1 MSLARWLTMTESTKL
16 LLIDDDAELRSLM
29 TEFFGTH
36 GIGVDTAQDGMQG
49 LARAVEGKHDLVL
62 LDVMM
67 PKLDGFEVLRQL
79 RRRSRIPVIMLTA
92 RTAQA
97 DRVSGLEGGAD
108 DYLPKPFGPDELLAR
123 VRAVLRRTTSGE
135 AAVTEEEVVEAN
147 GVKLVPRTRDA
158 FYEEIPVR
166 LTALEFDI
174 LELLVRA
181 AGRIVSRDE
190 IAAALHQRE
199 VSPLDRSLDVHISHV
214 RKKLNSGRDLILT
227 VRGLGYLFR
236 ASDSD
241 RI

>member
-1 MSLARWLTMTESTKL
+1 MTEATKL

-29 TEFFGTH
+29 TEFFGSH

-79 RRRSRIPVIMLTA
+79 RRRSRIPVILLTA
-92 RTAQA
+92 RTSQA
-97 DRVSGLEGGAD
+97 DRVAGLEGGAD
-108 DYLPKPFGPDELLAR
+108 DYLPKPFGPEELLAR
-123 VRAVLRRTTSGE
+123 VRAVLRRAAGGGETGAEEE
-135 AAVTEEEVVEAN
+135 AAVEAN
-147 GVKLVPRTRDA
+147 GVKMLPHQREVFFEGT
-158 FYEEIPVR
+158 PVR

-214 RKKLNSGRDLILT
+214 RKKLNGGRDLILT

-236 ASDSD
+236 AGDGD